1 MNVFQIVEQQQ
12 VRSNGDLAK
21 AFNQEEWVRI
31 VNHFV
36 TSENIWGGSLGS
48 DRSIIEGRMKR
59 FNDMLGMNMTPGS
72 QTTSNWVINAARYGI
87 RFDRTNITWQDIYN
101 KLAPFA
107 TADLPPKYDT
117 PGPFDDLAS
126 NSDSETYELEIEMA
140 TWVNTNKTEWSDMAS
155 LTKDFIKPW
164 YNTLLTKRPEKWQS
178 WLNQTGNRYLPRLRR
193 LPQDRLAPIIEAKD
207 SIAKEE
213 VVREL
218 FAWLQVA
225 DYAFEN
231 YTRIQDNQN

>member
-48 DRSIIEGRMKR
+48 DRSIIQGRMSR

-87 RFDRTNITWQDIYN
+87 RFDRTNVTWQDIYN

-107 TADLPPKYDT
+107 TAILPPEYNNA
-117 PGPFDDLAS
+117 GLADVVAT
-126 NSDSETYELEIEMA
+126 NSDSETLELEFEMA
-140 TWVNTNKTEWSDMAS
+140 TWVNTDKTKWSDMD
-155 LTKDFIKPW
+155 LLIKDFIKPW
-164 YNTLLTKRPEKWQS
+164 YNTLQTKRPAEWKA
-178 WLNQTGNRYLPRLRR
+178 WLNQTGNRYLPRLRS

-231 YTRIQDNQN
+231 YTRIQNNQN